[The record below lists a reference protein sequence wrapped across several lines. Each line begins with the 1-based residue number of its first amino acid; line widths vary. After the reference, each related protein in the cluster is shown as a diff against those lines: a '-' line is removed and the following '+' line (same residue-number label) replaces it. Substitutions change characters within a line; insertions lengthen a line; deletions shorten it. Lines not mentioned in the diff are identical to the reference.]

1 MKSNKTTTLIPVLT
15 SPAGLCLTAENWQ
28 EVGVSIASYYLVDLL
43 MKPGFDFL
51 ITLPDLAT
59 YVSWHD
65 TLVLNANLPSISSDG
80 FYKIRSRYDGRIM
93 QYTVEDIVKV
103 ISSLQPTIVMLPEN
117 LIQFLPLQNLPL
129 PESVGLIVPY
139 TERRKFSADNRQTK
153 TYKICSNDHK
163 GEMELSAL
171 FVKGQ
176 ETPDYVVGDLSL
188 AQMLVLAQQGVAYIE
203 SDIPAREACLGRV
216 YCGEGVISIDNAEF
230 AMQFE
235 VIDKDCLCPTC
246 TQLFTRAYLHHLLGQ
261 TPLLCQ
267 RLLVQ
272 HNIHYCQA
280 TLNKSK
286 LAY

>member
-1 MKSNKTTTLIPVLT
+1 
-15 SPAGLCLTAENWQ
+15 
-28 EVGVSIASYYLVDLL
+28 
-43 MKPGFDFL
+43 
-51 ITLPDLAT
+51 
-59 YVSWHD
+59 
-65 TLVLNANLPSISSDG
+65 
-80 FYKIRSRYDGRIM
+80 M